1 MADPKS
7 LRCAIY
13 TRKSTE
19 DGLEQE
25 FNSLDAQRVA
35 CAAYIES
42 QRHEGWSL
50 VAEHYDD
57 GGFSGGSMKRPSLS
71 HLLADLKAGRVDVI
85 VVYKVDR
92 LTRSL
97 PDFARIVEILD
108 DNDASFVSVTQSFNT
123 TSSMGRLTPNVLLS
137 FAQFEREVTGERIRD
152 KIAASKARG
161 MWMGGNIPA
170 GYDVQDRKLVIN
182 PEEAAKVRT
191 IFERYVEIGS
201 VAALARQLEASG
213 VRSPQRI
220 SRNGRTIGGAVF
232 SKGALYA
239 LLKNRIYVGEV
250 SHCGKHYRGQHEGI
264 IDSELFRR
272 ANALL
277 ASNRANTIL
286 GLNAEHP
293 SLLKGLVWDSH
304 GRRMRPDH
312 AAKRGTRYRYY
323 VSCKDLDAR
332 QKSLRLPAGDIEGIV
347 LAQLRQRR
355 MPDGICTIQLGNA
368 VTRPREEILS
378 EVEKVVVHP
387 DALEI
392 TFSHP
397 DILGNQTVKV
407 DACLARRGNEMKF
420 VDPASTTT
428 ITSRDPS
435 LIKLVVKAYRA
446 RTALELTRDQSVAEL
461 AESQNV
467 SSDYFRVVLR
477 ISYLAPD
484 IVASILEGRQPVQLN
499 RQRLARMTNLPAS
512 WQEQREALGF
522 AL

>member
-1 MADPKS
+1 MADTKPR
-7 LRCAIY
+7 RCAIY

-25 FNSLDAQRVA
+25 FNSLDAQRAA

-50 VAEHYDD
+50 VPEYYDD
-57 GGFSGGSMKRPSLS
+57 GGFSGGSMNRPSLT
-71 HLLADLKAGRVDVI
+71 HLLADVKAGKVDVI

-123 TSSMGRLTPNVLLS
+123 TSSMGRLTLNVLLS

-182 PEEAAKVRT
+182 PKEAAKVRM

-201 VAALARQLEASG
+201 VATLALQLEDGG
-213 VRSPQRI
+213 VRSPKRV
-220 SRNGRTIGGAVF
+220 SRNGRTIGGLVF

-239 LLKNRIYVGEV
+239 ILKNRIYVGEV
-250 SHCGKHYRGQHEGI
+250 SHCGKHYPGQHEGI
-264 IDSELFRR
+264 IGPELFDR
-272 ANALL
+272 ANSLL
-277 ASNRANTIL
+277 VSNRANTIS

-293 SLLKGLVWDSH
+293 SLLKGLIWDSH

-312 AAKRGTRYRYY
+312 AAKRGRRYRYY
-323 VSCKDLDAR
+323 VSRKDPDVR
-332 QKSLRLPAGDIEGIV
+332 QKPLRVPAGDIEGIV
-347 LAQLRQRR
+347 LAQLPQRR
-355 MPDGICTIQLGNA
+355 MLDGICTIRLGKA
-368 VTRPREEILS
+368 KAPPREEILS
-378 EVEKVVVHP
+378 EVDKVVVHP

-392 TFSHP
+392 EFKHP
-397 DILGNQTVKV
+397 DAFGNQTLKI

-420 VDPASTTT
+420 VESATNAA

-446 RTALELTRDQSVAEL
+446 RTELELTRDRSVAEL

-467 SSDYFRVVLR
+467 SSDYFRVLLR

-484 IVASILEGRQPVQLN
+484 IIAAILEGRQPVQLN
-499 RQRLARMTNLPAS
+499 RQRLARMTSLPAS
-512 WQEQREALGF
+512 WNEQRVALGF

>member
-1 MADPKS
+1 MADTKPR
-7 LRCAIY
+7 RCAIY

-25 FNSLDAQRVA
+25 FNSLDAQRAA

-50 VAEHYDD
+50 VPEYYDD
-57 GGFSGGSMKRPSLS
+57 GGFSGGSMNRPSLT
-71 HLLADLKAGRVDVI
+71 HLLADVKAGKVDVI

-97 PDFARIVEILD
+97 PDFARIVETLD
-108 DNDASFVSVTQSFNT
+108 DNEASFVSVTQSFNT
-123 TSSMGRLTPNVLLS
+123 TSSMGRLTLNVLLS

-161 MWMGGNIPA
+161 MWMGGNVPA
-170 GYDVQDRKLVIN
+170 GYDVHDRKLVIN
-182 PEEAAKVRT
+182 TQQAAKVRM
-191 IFERYVEIGS
+191 IFERYLEIGS
-201 VAALARQLEASG
+201 VAALARQLETNG
-213 VRSPQRI
+213 VRSPKRV

-232 SKGALYA
+232 SNGALYA

-250 SHCGKHYRGQHEGI
+250 SHCGKHYLGQHDGI
-264 IDSELFRR
+264 IDPQIFEN
-272 ANALL
+272 ANKLL

-286 GLNAEHP
+286 GLNSDHP
-293 SLLKGLVWDSH
+293 SPLNGLLWDNL

-312 AAKRGTRYRYY
+312 AAKRGKRYRYY
-323 VSCKDLDAR
+323 VSRKDPDVR
-332 QKSLRLPAGDIEGIV
+332 QKPLRVPAGDVEGMV

-355 MPDGICTIQLGNA
+355 MPDSVCTIQLGNA
-368 VTRPREEILS
+368 VTPPREEVLS
-378 EVEKVVVHP
+378 EIDKVIVCPDALEINFRHP
-387 DALEI
+387 DALE
-392 TFSHP
+392 SKV
-397 DILGNQTVKV
+397 VKIE
-407 DACLARRGNEMKF
+407 ACFARCGNEMKF
-420 VDPASTTT
+420 VEPAANAA
-428 ITSRDPS
+428 ITSCDPS

-446 RTALELTRDQSVAEL
+446 RTALELTRDQSLAEL

-467 SSDYFRVVLR
+467 SSDYFRVLLR
-477 ISYLAPD
+477 IGYLAPD

-512 WQEQREALGF
+512 WKEQREALGF